1 MEVYECIRTRRTW
14 RDFKPDP
21 VPEPLIRKILR
32 AGRWSPQFHQLPTLA
47 LHRRHPTRTPSPGW
61 AKSPPKAPSSPPR
74 PLVIAIAMENA
85 LRPHLDAGRAIQ
97 QMELTAW
104 DAGLGT
110 CFVGL
115 RAEEQQVAIK
125 ELLGIPPELE
135 LITLLPFGYRA
146 ARPASRVSTPRKPL
160 AEIAHRE
167 RFGVPYT
174 ANPA

>member
-32 AGRWSPQFHQLPTLA
+32 AGRWSPSSTNSQPWHFIVVTHPDTIARLGQIATQGHFLA
-47 LHRRHPTRTPSPGW
+47 N
-61 AKSPPKAPSSPPR
+61 A

-115 RAEEQQVAIK
+115 RAAEQQVAIK

-160 AEIAHRE
+160 EEIAHRE

>member
-14 RDFKPDP
+14 RDYKPDP
-21 VPEPLIRKILR
+21 VPERVIRKILR
-32 AGRWSPQFHQLPTLA
+32 AGRWSP
-47 LHRRHPTRTPSPGW
+47 
-61 AKSPPKAPSSPPR
+61 SSTNSQPWNFIVVTDPDTIAELGR
-74 PLVIAIAMENA
+74 IATQGPFIATAPLVIAIAMADA
-85 LRPHLDAGRAIQ
+85 LRPHLDAGRALQ

-104 DAGLGT
+104 DEGLGT

-115 RAEEQQVAIK
+115 RAEAQQVAIK

-135 LITLLPFGYRA
+135 LITVLPFGYRA
-146 ARPASRVSTPRKPL
+146 ERPAGRVGTPRKPL

-174 ANPA
+174 AEPG